1 MAWIDGL
8 DIPFVHKT
16 DTAFF
21 ELGPDVLSDERTPQR
36 SRAERLWAH
45 PGLQPVAL
53 LGRQPNSPIAAYRW
67 EPTDRA
73 LVDQLAVEAEG
84 YPATVEPGHAAIRFS
99 NPTSGGDVM
108 PTIRAEFHRLRPG
121 TETAARREVGSS
133 RTHIQEMGREL
144 PPYPTLFAKFAE
156 ALIGPY
162 DDLVLPA
169 ESDAVD
175 WEAEL
180 AVVIGQRVR
189 HADGDSAQAAIAGY
203 AVANDVSMRD
213 WQFRT
218 SEWLQGKTFEA
229 TTPFGPHLVTT
240 DEVAPD
246 AQIVCEVDGETVQSS
261 RISDLVFSPVELVR
275 YISTILTLSPGDV
288 IIIGTMGG
296 VGHARKPPAYL
307 HPGQKLV
314 TRIDGVGELVTP
326 VLGPEAAR

>member
-1 MAWIDGL
+1 MKLATIRIAAGTAAVRVDGDTAIEIGVRDVGALLADPGWRERAAAADGPRHAVSGL
-8 DIPFVHKT
+8 DYAPVV
-16 DTAFF
+16 
-21 ELGPDVLSDERTPQR
+21 PRTGKIVCVGLNY
-36 SRAERLWAH
+36 RA
-45 PGLQPVAL
+45 
-53 LGRQPNSPIAAYRW
+53 
-67 EPTDRA
+67 
-73 LVDQLAVEAEG
+73 
-84 YPATVEPGHAAIRFS
+84 
-99 NPTSGGDVM
+99 
-108 PTIRAEFHRLRPG
+108 
-121 TETAARREVGSS
+121 
-133 RTHIQEMGREL
+133 HIQEMGREL
-144 PPYPTLFAKFAE
+144 PAYPTLFAKFAE

-246 AQIVCEVDGETVQSS
+246 AQIVCAVDGETVQSS

-288 IIIGTMGG
+288 IITGTMGG

>member
-1 MAWIDGL
+1 MRLATIRVAAGTEAVRVDG
-8 DIPFVHKT
+8 
-16 DTAFF
+16 DTAI
-21 ELGPDVLSDERTPQR
+21 EIGVRDV
-36 SRAERLWAH
+36 
-45 PGLQPVAL
+45 GAL
-53 LGRQPNSPIAAYRW
+53 LADPGWRERASAADGPRHMASSLDYA
-67 EPTDRA
+67 P
-73 LVDQLAVEAEG
+73 VV
-84 YPATVEPGHAAIRFS
+84 P
-99 NPTSGGDVM
+99 
-108 PTIRAEFHRLRPG
+108 RPG
-121 TETAARREVGSS
+121 KIVCVGLNY
-133 RTHIQEMGREL
+133 RTHIQEMGREV

-180 AVVIGQRVR
+180 AVVIGHRVR
-189 HADGDSAQAAIAGY
+189 HADRDSARAAIAGY

-246 AQIVCEVDGETVQSS
+246 AQITCEVDGETVQSS

-275 YISTILTLSPGDV
+275 YLSTILTVSPGDV
-288 IIIGTMGG
+288 IITGTMGG
-296 VGHARKPPAYL
+296 VGHARTPPGYL

-314 TRIDGVGELVTP
+314 TRIAGVGELVNP
-326 VLGPEAAR
+326 VLGPKAAR